1 MAEPNLQEIHD
12 FLFDIALKAGDMI
25 TSANPS
31 TVDTKKNCTLNQF
44 IQIEDTSL
52 ILHAA
57 ASDLVTE
64 TDKAVEDMVSSS
76 LKSKFPDYSYVSTS
90 SHSKYE
96 NLAIVQPKMLQ
107 QV

>member
-31 TVDTKKNCTLNQF
+31 TVDTKKNCTWNQY
-44 IQIEDTSL
+44 QLENTSL
-52 ILHAA
+52 MLDDA

-76 LKSKFPDYSYVSTS
+76 LKAKFPDYS
-90 SHSKYE
+90 
-96 NLAIVQPKMLQ
+96 
-107 QV
+107 

>member
-31 TVDTKKNCTLNQF
+31 TVDTKKNCKYPVS
-44 IQIEDTSL
+44 IETISL
-52 ILHAA
+52 ILCEA

-76 LKSKFPDYSYVSTS
+76 LRSRFPDYS
-90 SHSKYE
+90 
-96 NLAIVQPKMLQ
+96 
-107 QV
+107 